1 MSLHYFFKVPKF
13 PSSFKGIEIIGS
25 ENADTWFASNYYLV
39 STSNF
44 ASIKSDMIELAN
56 KLKGRETNVYEWDW
70 HHIVEGQHA
79 AMLSVR
85 GDMINQYNHSIP
97 VILIH
102 KPEHQFFSRNFN
114 NKEFFELIGAY
125 KMDKMALQAEAM
137 KLKRTEAGIQK
148 LKARVKNLKEMY
160 SNMYENYPTLKKVAW
175 NIFDTYEKQF

>member
-13 PSSFKGIEIIGS
+13 PSSYQGIEIIGS
-25 ENADTWFASNYYLV
+25 EKADTWFMSNYYLV
-39 STSNF
+39 STRNF
-44 ASIKSDMIELAN
+44 TDIKSEIIQLTN
-56 KLKGRETNVYEWDW
+56 KLKGRETNVGDWDW

-79 AMLSVR
+79 AMLSVK

-114 NKEFFELIGAY
+114 NQQFFELVGAL

-137 KLKRTEAGIQK
+137 KLKRSDAGIQK
-148 LKARVKNLKEMY
+148 LKLRVRNLKEMY
-160 SNMYENYPTLKKVAW
+160 GNMYEAYPTLQKVAM
-175 NIFDTYEKQF
+175 NIFDTYENQI